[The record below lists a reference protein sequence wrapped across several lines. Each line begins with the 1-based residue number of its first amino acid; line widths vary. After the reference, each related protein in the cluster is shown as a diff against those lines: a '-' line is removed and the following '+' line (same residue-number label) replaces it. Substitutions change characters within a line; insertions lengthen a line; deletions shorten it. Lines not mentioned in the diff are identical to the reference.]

1 MSLYHDSIVPMARM
15 LRAALKWLDKAAAFA
30 EARQASPEIFI
41 GARLHVD
48 MRPFEFQLQAACDAA
63 KFAAARLSGVD
74 APAHPDTEKT
84 LDELRARIEAVLGY
98 LDGFDEGHFEG
109 AEARE
114 VRLSF
119 LPGKAMYGADY
130 LREMA
135 LPNFYFH
142 ATTAYAI
149 LRQAGVEL
157 GKRDFI
163 TYLTLHDLDA
173 AS

>member
-84 LDELRARIEAVLGY
+84 LDELRANDHTLVPGHYVGASPE
-98 LDGFDEGHFEG
+98 LDDLERGFAERFAPLARAIEGHLDH
-109 AEARE
+109 ARE
-114 VRLSF
+114 LEAKIRLLLRRLS
-119 LPGKAMYGADY
+119 
-130 LREMA
+130 E
-135 LPNFYFH
+135 
-142 ATTAYAI
+142 
-149 LRQAGVEL
+149 
-157 GKRDFI
+157 
-163 TYLTLHDLDA
+163 
-173 AS
+173 